1 MTNLLLIFLAALT
14 LAVGATPVAQRI
26 ATRTGIVDQPGAR
39 KIHRSP
45 IPLLGGAAI
54 YAAFILALLLFG
66 DRFYVSQVVG
76 ICLGATLVSF
86 LGIWDDRN
94 GLRPAIKLG
103 GQILAALILVVSGV
117 QVQLFP
123 NVWANV
129 ALTLFWV
136 VGITNAL
143 NLLDNMD
150 GLSGGASA
158 IAAAFFLLLAAMSH
172 QYLVGSLAAAL
183 LGACLGFLRYNFN
196 PARIF
201 MGDAGSLFLGFM
213 LASLGIKLRFPSNIP
228 LVTWMI
234 PVLVLGL
241 PIFDTTLVTISRL
254 RRGVS
259 IFQGGKDHISH
270 RLVAQGWTQREA
282 VLLLYLV
289 CGGLGVLAMFV
300 SQATVVEG
308 YVIGAGVLIL
318 ATVALVKLEE
328 VMPAHAGGRHVRS
341 YESIRPDRS

>member
-14 LAVGATPVAQRI
+14 LAVGATPIARRI
-26 ATRTGIVDQPGAR
+26 ATHTGMVDQPGAR
-39 KIHRSP
+39 KIHHNP

-54 YAAFILALLLFG
+54 YTAFILALLLFG

-76 ICLGATLVSF
+76 IFLGATFVSF
-86 LGIWDDRN
+86 LGVWDDRN
-94 GLRPAIKLG
+94 GLRPAIKLA
-103 GQILAALILVVSGV
+103 GQILAALILIASGV
-117 QVQLFP
+117 QVRLFP
-123 NVWANV
+123 AEWANV
-129 ALTLFWV
+129 GLTLLWI

-150 GLSGGASA
+150 GLSGGVGA
-158 IAAAFFLLLAAMSH
+158 IAAAFFLVLAAMSR

-196 PARIF
+196 PASIF
-201 MGDAGSLFLGFM
+201 MGDAGSLFLGFT
-213 LASLGIKLRFPSNIP
+213 LAALGIKLRFPSNVP

-254 RRGVS
+254 RRGVPV
-259 IFQGGKDHISH
+259 FLGGKDHVSH

-289 CGGLGVLAMFV
+289 CGALGVLAIFV

-308 YVIGAGVLIL
+308 YAIAAGVLL
-318 ATVALVKLEE
+318 VALFALIKL
-328 VMPAHAGGRHVRS
+328 GGVVPTQVSGEAPRVA
-341 YESIRPDRS
+341 